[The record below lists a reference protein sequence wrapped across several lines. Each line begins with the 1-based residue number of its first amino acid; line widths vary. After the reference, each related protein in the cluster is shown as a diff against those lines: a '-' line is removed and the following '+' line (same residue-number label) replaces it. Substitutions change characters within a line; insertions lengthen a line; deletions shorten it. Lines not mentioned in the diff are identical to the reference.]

1 MEVIQK
7 EKIVDEI
14 KPYVKD
20 LVTDIMVESFKKGEM
35 KEILEDVMLAKA
47 MEETE
52 EEENLSH
59 EDALKQIE
67 W

>member
-1 MEVIQK
+1 METIQK
-7 EKIVDEI
+7 EKILDEI

-20 LVTDIMVESFKKGEM
+20 LVTNLMVDSFKKGEM
-35 KEILEDVMLAKA
+35 KEIFEDIMLAKA

-59 EDALKQIE
+59 EEALKQIE